1 MQLIPSIDLRA
12 GRCVRLVR
20 GDFAT
25 ETRYA
30 SDPESLVAK
39 YRDLGAEWVHIV
51 DLDGARDGAAGNR
64 AIIAGLAAAG
74 GVKLQVGGGLRDRA
88 ALQATLALGVA
99 RVVVG
104 SAAVTQAD
112 AVRDWLR
119 EFGPERLCLAFDVR
133 LDEDGTPRC
142 ATHGWREQSSLAL
155 WDAVD
160 GFGEVGLRH
169 VLCTDVARDGTLGG
183 PNVALYREA
192 VRRFPDI
199 QWQASGGVRDLN
211 DLAALADIEV
221 AAAISGKAL
230 LDDLIPT
237 EELQAFLPNA

>member
-30 SDPESLVAK
+30 SDPKALVAK
-39 YRDLGAEWVHIV
+39 YHGLGAEWVHIV

-64 AIIAGLAAAG
+64 AVIADLAAG
-74 GVKLQVGGGLRDRA
+74 SDVKLQVGGGLRDREA
-88 ALQATLALGVA
+88 VLATLALGVA
-99 RVVVG
+99 RIVVG
-104 SAAVTQAD
+104 STAVTQAE
-112 AVRDWLR
+112 AVRAWLQ
-119 EFGPERLCLAFDVR
+119 EFGPERVCLAFDVR
-133 LDEDGTPRC
+133 LDEGGTPRV
-142 ATHGWREQSSLAL
+142 ATHGWREQSSLSL
-155 WDAVD
+155 WDAVA
-160 GFGEVGLRH
+160 GFGAAGLRH

-192 VRRFPDI
+192 VRRFPAI
-199 QWQASGGVRDLN
+199 RWQASGGVRDLN
-211 DLAALADIEV
+211 DLAALADTEV

-230 LDDLIPT
+230 LDDLIPA